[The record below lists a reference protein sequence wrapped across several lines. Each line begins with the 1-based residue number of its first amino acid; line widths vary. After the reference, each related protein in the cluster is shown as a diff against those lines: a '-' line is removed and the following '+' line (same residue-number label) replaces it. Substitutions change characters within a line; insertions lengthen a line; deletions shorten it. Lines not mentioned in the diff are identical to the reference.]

1 MIRTSVK
8 TAAFAIL
15 SSAVWSLS
23 VAAPLQITSLG
34 TTNSILIEHNTVTGD
49 DRGGIAVGS
58 NLVIYTGD
66 SSSGRFSATDLS
78 GGTALGVVYDS
89 ITSDLGSGTIWSLGS
104 DATTPLPNGGGTVT
118 HLLRHNP
125 ATGLLDGTAIAL
137 SAPVSLS
144 SSGSQAGIFAGNGV
158 IAVVN
163 GDTYAITTINTTTGA
178 VASLGT
184 VNSTVWTTTRSSC
197 ENWSTWGVFEEFGGQ
212 QYLDFAVAP
221 PYPVQSIV
229 RYRISDG
236 NVSTIASFTTPGL
249 SDACSFSVSPS
260 RNRWYVHYEGGG
272 VFGGNDESLIMAD
285 AAVTFTPA
293 AVAPTSI
300 PTLSE
305 WGVILLSSLLAIS
318 TVLTLRRKRQ

>member
-34 TTNSILIEHNTVTGD
+34 TANSILLEHQPVTGD

-66 SSSGRFSATDLS
+66 NSSGRFSATDLS
-78 GGTALGVVYDS
+78 GGTALGVQYDS
-89 ITSDLGSGTIWSLGS
+89 ITSDVGSGTIWSLGS
-104 DATTPLPNGGGTVT
+104 DATTPIPYGGGTVT
-118 HLLRHNP
+118 HLLRHN
-125 ATGLLDGTAIAL
+125 ATTGLLDGTAIAL

-144 SSGSQAGIFAGNGV
+144 NSGSQAGIFAGNGV
-158 IAVVN
+158 IAVVD
-163 GDTYAITTINTTTGA
+163 GTTRAITTINTTTGA
-178 VASLGT
+178 VTSLGT
-184 VNSTVWTTTRSSC
+184 VNATVWTTTRSTC
-197 ENWSTWGVFEEFGGQ
+197 ESWSTWGVFEEFGGQ
-212 QYLDFAVAP
+212 QYLAFAAAPFAV
-221 PYPVQSIV
+221 QTIV

-236 NVSTIASFTTPGL
+236 NVSTIASFTNPGL

-285 AAVTFTPA
+285 AAVTFTPVA
-293 AVAPTSI
+293 AAPTSI

-305 WGVILLSSLLAIS
+305 WGMIILSSLLALG
-318 TVLTLRRKRQ
+318 TVLVMRRQRL